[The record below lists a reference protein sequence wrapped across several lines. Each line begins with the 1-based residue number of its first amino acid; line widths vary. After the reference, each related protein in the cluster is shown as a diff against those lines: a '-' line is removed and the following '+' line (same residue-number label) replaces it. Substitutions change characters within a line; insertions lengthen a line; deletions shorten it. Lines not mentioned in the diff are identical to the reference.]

1 MLKLKCKSLRFDG
14 GFFVTL
20 RMSERNEANCHKN
33 VFSVLFTAAARDSSD
48 AVSQQSRDNVG

>member
-33 VFSVLFTAAARDSSD
+33 GFGCFLRQPPGIVPMR
-48 AVSQQSRDNVG
+48 